1 MKFTSYGAAE
11 EVTGSKHFLEL
22 NGARLLLDCGMFQGR
37 RKESSE
43 KNRHFGFDVESIN
56 AVILSHAHIDHSG
69 LLPMLAKFGY
79 RGCVYCTPAT
89 RDLCS
94 IMLQDSARI
103 QKRDAEWLSKK
114 HMTFYPPLYHDQDV
128 REIMKRFVSVPYEV
142 RFPVLPNVY
151 MTFHDA
157 GHVLGSA
164 MVELEY
170 EDKGQRRRFLFSG
183 DIGRKNMAI
192 LDDPWEPDPAD
203 VLVMESTYGDRDH
216 DPMELMEDKLA
227 GYINETVERGGK
239 MIIPSF
245 ALERAQELVYA
256 LKRLELKNAIHDI
269 PVIVDSPLT
278 VNITE
283 VFRLHT
289 ESFDAEFRRLMA
301 ENGDP
306 FQLKNIRYIR
316 SLEESIALNRLEGPA
331 IIISAAGMCEH
342 GRILHHL
349 KNHCGNSKNRILI
362 IGFQAKNTLGRRI
375 VERSRTIRIFGM
387 EHELNADVRVMNE
400 FSAHAGQSELIEFG
414 ARFKDCAEKVLLVHG
429 EPDAMK
435 SLQGAL
441 AKRGLQNIIIPK
453 EGITLDV

>member
-1 MKFTSYGAAE
+1 MKITSFGGAE
-11 EVTGSKHFLEL
+11 EVTGSKHQIEI
-22 NGARLLLDCGMFQGR
+22 NGARILIDCGMFQGR
-37 RKESSE
+37 RKDSDE
-43 KNRHFGFDVESIN
+43 KNRHLGFDVDRIN

-79 RGCVYCTPAT
+79 RGVIYATPAT

-114 HMTFYPPLYHDQDV
+114 HMTFVPPLYSEDDA
-128 REIMKRFVSVPYEV
+128 RAIMQRFVSIPYEV
-142 RFPVLPNVY
+142 RFPVIPGVF

-170 EDKGQRRRFLFSG
+170 EENSKRRRFLFSG
-183 DIGRKNMAI
+183 DIGRRNMAI
-192 LDDPWEPDPAD
+192 LSDPWEPGPAD
-203 VLVMESTYGDRDH
+203 AVMMESTYGNRDH
-216 DPMELMEDKLA
+216 DPMEKMEGKLA
-227 GYINETVERGGK
+227 GIINETAGRGGK
-239 MIIPSF
+239 LVVPSF

-256 LKRLELKNAIHDI
+256 LKRLELKGAIPEL
-269 PVIVDSPLT
+269 PVFVDSPLT

-289 ESFDAEFRRLMA
+289 ESFDAEFRKVMM

-306 FQLKNIRYIR
+306 FLTKKIRYIR
-316 SLEESIALNRLEGPA
+316 AVEESMAINKFEGPA
-331 IIISAAGMCEH
+331 VIISAAGMCEH

-349 KNHCGNSKNRILI
+349 KNHCTNPKNTIMI

-387 EHELNADVRVMNE
+387 EHELNAQVKVMNE
-400 FSAHAGQSELIEFG
+400 FSAHAGRKELIEFG
-414 ARFKDCAEKVLLVHG
+414 ARFKESAEHILLVHG
-429 EPDAMK
+429 EPEGQEALKDALIEEGVK
-435 SLQGAL
+435 NVTIQKQG
-441 AKRGLQNIIIPK
+441 
-453 EGITLDV
+453 ETVEV

>member
-1 MKFTSYGAAE
+1 MKITSYGGAE
-11 EVTGSKHFLEL
+11 EVTGSKHHLDI

-37 RKESSE
+37 RKESDL
-43 KNRHFGFDVESIN
+43 KNRHLGFDVDRLN

-69 LLPMLAKFGY
+69 LLPMLAKYGY
-79 RGCVYCTPAT
+79 RGVVYATPAT
-89 RDLCS
+89 RDLCA

-114 HMTFYPPLYHDQDV
+114 HMSFMPPIYNEDDV
-128 REIMKRFVSVPYEV
+128 REIMKHFVSIPYEV
-142 RFPVLPNVY
+142 RFPVVPGVF

-170 EDKGQRRRFLFSG
+170 EEKGKWRKFLYSG

-192 LDDPWEPDPAD
+192 LADPWEPEPAD
-203 VLVMESTYGDRDH
+203 VVLMESTYGNRDH

-239 MIIPSF
+239 LIVPSF

-256 LKRLELKNAIHDI
+256 IKRLESSGAIPEL
-269 PVIVDSPLT
+269 PVFVDSPLT

-289 ESFDAEFRRLMA
+289 ESFDAEFRELMT

-306 FQLKNIRYIR
+306 FLTKKIKYIR
-316 SLEESIALNRLEGPA
+316 AVEESMAINRMEGPA

-349 KNHCGNSKNRILI
+349 KNHCGDPKNTIMI

-387 EHELNADVRVMNE
+387 DHDLNAQVRVMNE
-400 FSAHAGQSELIEFG
+400 FSAHAGRQELIQYG
-414 ARFKDCAEKVLLVHG
+414 VRFKDCAEQVLLVHG
-429 EPDAMK
+429 EPEGMK
-435 SLQGAL
+435 ALKTAL
-441 AKRGLQNIIIPK
+441 AKAGVPQVAIPK
-453 EGITLDV
+453 EGETREV